1 MNKASVSTS
10 KTTRRTKK
18 VVEAAP
24 VEEAAPA
31 PVEEAAPA
39 PVEAAPVEAAPVEE
53 QVSFRHRLESLIQ
66 ATTLHMN
73 TLKTHV
79 QVMKRL
85 QKEHDLLIKEAS
97 KKTKKKK
104 GPRDFTKPRR
114 ATGFAEPVIVS
125 DELYSFLVKTKA
137 TMKDPSFVPTS
148 QEEDSNWPRVPVVK
162 GTPVARTDVTSHISK
177 YIREH
182 NLQNPEE
189 RREIVPDATLRKIFS
204 EPTEVSKRDPSKLVF
219 TYLQLQRY
227 VNRHFPVKQPKV

>member
-10 KTTRRTKK
+10 KTIRQTKN
-18 VVEAAP
+18 AAP
-24 VEEAAPA
+24 VEV
-31 PVEEAAPA
+31 VEV
-39 PVEAAPVEAAPVEE
+39 VEAQVVEAEPVVEE
-53 QVSFRHRLESLIQ
+53 QVSFRHRLETLIQ

-85 QKEHDLLIKEAS
+85 QKEHDALIKEVS
-97 KKTKKKK
+97 KKKKKK

-125 DELYSFLVKTKA
+125 DELYGFLVKTKA

-148 QEEDSNWPRVPVVK
+148 QEEDSNWPRIPVVK
-162 GTPVARTDVTSHISK
+162 GNPVARTDVTSHISK

-227 VNRHFPVKQPKV
+227 VNEHFQKKVKS

>member
-1 MNKASVSTS
+1 MNKASVTTS
-10 KTTRRTKK
+10 KTTRQTKQSMALET
-18 VVEAAP
+18 VEVPVEVP
-24 VEEAAPA
+24 VEE
-31 PVEEAAPA
+31 
-39 PVEAAPVEAAPVEE
+39 PVEE
-53 QVSFRHRLESLIQ
+53 QVSFRHRLEFLIQ

-79 QVMKRL
+79 QVMKKL
-85 QKEHDLLIKEAS
+85 QKEHDTLIKEAS

-125 DELYSFLVKTKA
+125 DELYSFLLKTKA

-148 QEEDSNWPRVPVVK
+148 QEEDSNWPRIPVVN
-162 GTPVARTDVTSHISK
+162 GSPVARTDVTSHISK

-189 RREIVPDATLRKIFS
+189 RREIIPDATLRKVFS
-204 EPTEVSKRDPSKLVF
+204 EPTETSKREPTKKVH

-227 VNRHFPVKQPKV
+227 VNHHFPQKAVKA

>member
-18 VVEAAP
+18 ADPVEVVEAPVEVTPIEAP
-24 VEEAAPA
+24 VE
-31 PVEEAAPA
+31 VEQ
-39 PVEAAPVEAAPVEE
+39 AAPVEE
-53 QVSFRHRLESLIQ
+53 QVSFRHRLDSLIQ

-73 TLKTHV
+73 SLKSHV
-79 QVMKRL
+79 QEMKKL
-85 QKEHDLLIKEAS
+85 QKEHDLLLKEAS

-148 QEEDSNWPRVPVVK
+148 QEEYSNWPRVPVVK

-204 EPTEVSKRDPSKLVF
+204 EPTEVSKRDPTKKVH

-227 VNRHFPVKQPKV
+227 VNRHFPVKQPKA

>member
-18 VVEAAP
+18 EPVEVVEVVKVVEAAP
-24 VEEAAPA
+24 EVVEAE
-31 PVEEAAPA
+31 PVEETI
-39 PVEAAPVEAAPVEE
+39 
-53 QVSFRHRLESLIQ
+53 SFRHRLDSLIQ

-73 TLKTHV
+73 GLKSHV
-79 QVMKRL
+79 QEMKRL
-85 QKEHDLLIKEAS
+85 QKEHDLLLKEAS

-148 QEEDSNWPRVPVVK
+148 QEEDSNWPRIPVVK

-182 NLQNPEE
+182 NLQNPEA
-189 RREIVPDATLRKIFS
+189 RREIVPNATLRKIFS
-204 EPTEVSKRDPSKLVF
+204 EPTETSKLDPSELVF

-227 VNRHFPVKQPKV
+227 VNHHFPQKVAKV

>member
-10 KTTRRTKK
+10 KTTKRVKNPVVK
-18 VVEAAP
+18 SVVEPVIEPIVEP
-24 VEEAAPA
+24 VEL
-31 PVEEAAPA
+31 VM
-39 PVEAAPVEAAPVEE
+39 VVEE

-66 ATTLHMN
+66 ATTLNMN
-73 TLKTHV
+73 TLKTHI

-85 QKEHDLLIKEAS
+85 QKEHDALIKEAS

-125 DELYSFLVKTKA
+125 DELYNFLVNTKA

-148 QEEDSNWPRVPVVK
+148 QEEDSNWPRIPVVK

-189 RREIVPDATLRKIFS
+189 RREIVPDTTLRKVFS
-204 EPTEVSKRDPSKLVF
+204 EPTETSKRDSSKLVY

-227 VNRHFPVKQPKV
+227 VNHHFAKKVAKV